1 MYAILRTVRV
11 DGVRRVVAGRTE
23 CTLARS
29 RAAHSV
35 HGFGARREVS
45 SVQQAV
51 AMAGRRAVRDRYAR
65 VIATR
70 TETGGRASGTRRL

>member
-1 MYAILRTVRV
+1 M
-11 DGVRRVVAGRTE
+11 
-23 CTLARS
+23 
-29 RAAHSV
+29 